1 MRLLGIGDNVMDAYL
16 FQNKLY
22 PGGNAVNVAVLA
34 GRFGA
39 QAGYLGILANDAPA
53 ISAPHCW
60 RRGLISPV
68 CARAKGAP
76 PAITSRSTKAAIA
89 ISPATTVRT
98 SYR

>member
-39 QAGYLGILANDAPA
+39 QAGYLGILANDAPGRHFRTA
-53 ISAPHCW
+53 
-60 RRGLISPV
+60 LL
-68 CARAKGAP
+68 KGAP